1 MAPPDRLPPAVLPS
15 GDLYRVQVRAALARR
30 GRRSEFEGLA
40 HLVVDRLQGRDRSAG
55 CLQFRRP
62 SAPGHVC
69 WLERCGRRYP
79 FGRRTRELCR
89 FSFPSPPALG
99 LDRQLIEVDPAA

>member
-1 MAPPDRLPPAVLPS
+1 MAVVLAS
-15 GDLYRVQVRAALARR
+15 DNARYVAGSIMTVDGGSELGDGSAD
-30 GRRSEFEGLA
+30 SILA

-69 WLERCGRRYP
+69 WFERCGRRYP
-79 FGRRTRELCR
+79 FGRRTRELRR